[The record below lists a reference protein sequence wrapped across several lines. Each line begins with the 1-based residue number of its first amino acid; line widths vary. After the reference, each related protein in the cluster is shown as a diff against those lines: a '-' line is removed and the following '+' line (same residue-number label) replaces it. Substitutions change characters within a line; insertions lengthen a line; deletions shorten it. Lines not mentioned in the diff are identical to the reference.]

1 VPLLAFQP
9 RSLSG
14 PLCVPPFELRTL
26 DVQTFVFEFIQ
37 VANRHLVVATD
48 ASNTKIPLLI
58 WSLPISA
65 VSGLHMAHLPV
76 PLARMGLAD
85 SPVRAGILTRLPCSR
100 RRQICRCPDTPRD
113 SHSIANRTHA
123 GQYAYGHNM
132 AIIRDLEWVVNAN
145 TSPTCMWPSTD
156 GNAASGYMRG
166 WAALRLSL
174 TGTGV

>member
-1 VPLLAFQP
+1 MLYTNRVSRLREAAALVDYGRCLACTGAELGCTSVQP
-9 RSLSG
+9 YGRRPTNHITES
-14 PLCVPPFELRTL
+14 PDT
-26 DVQTFVFEFIQ
+26 
-37 VANRHLVVATD
+37 
-48 ASNTKIPLLI
+48 
-58 WSLPISA
+58 
-65 VSGLHMAHLPV
+65 
-76 PLARMGLAD
+76 AD
-85 SPVRAGILTRLPCSR
+85 SPVRTGILTRLPCSR